1 MTPAATLR
9 APDPTQYHGHPVRL
23 ESFEGPLDL
32 LLHLIRKDQIEIWEI
47 SVARITRQYLE
58 YLAEMRA
65 LNIEVAGDFLVMA
78 ATLMR
83 IKSQNLLPRPSVTDD
98 EDEEEPMTREALI
111 ERLIEYRK
119 YREAART
126 LARMEGEQAK
136 RHPRGAPQR
145 LDPGFKLPLRE
156 PNVVHLADYLR
167 DLLDHRDPEPGHRV
181 VLEEYRL
188 EEQIEWVRSVLED
201 PSWREKLPGDSGEG
215 IRFHS
220 ILRRPGTALETVVT
234 FLAILELARLQ
245 HLWILQA
252 GMSEE
257 IWLRGRAAEFRTLG
271 LDSGDHPEGAVP
283 AGISEGSA
291 DD

>member
-1 MTPAATLR
+1 MTPAASLR
-9 APDPTQYHGHPVRL
+9 AADPIQYHGHPVRL

-32 LLHLIRKDQIEIWEI
+32 LLHLIRKDEIEIWEI
-47 SVARITRQYLE
+47 SVSRITRQYLE

-83 IKSQNLLPRPSVTDD
+83 IKSQNLLPRPSVTGDD
-98 EDEEEPMTREALI
+98 DEEEPMTREALI

-126 LARMEGEQAK
+126 LARMEGDQSR

-167 DLLDHRDPEPGHRV
+167 ELLDRKDPEPGHRV
-181 VLEEYRL
+181 VLEEYTL
-188 EEQIEWVRSVLED
+188 EDQIEWVLSVLDD
-201 PSWREKLPGDSGEG
+201 PSRREKLPGDGGEG
-215 IRFHS
+215 VRFRS
-220 ILRRPGTALETVVT
+220 LLRRPGTTLETVVT
-234 FLAILELARLQ
+234 FLATLELARLQ
-245 HLWILQA
+245 NLWILQA

-257 IWLRGRAAEFRTLG
+257 VWLRERGVEFRTLG
-271 LDSGDHPEGAVP
+271 LDIDDSPEEAVP